1 MVGFYNELFKHW
13 NVRFRQPSSQSVV
26 DAECIKLEDESGDE
40 SDLSKVLGVKGT
52 DKARRKRRFH
62 TQTMTRRKK
71 RFHTQTMPRTFF

>member
-40 SDLSKVLGVKGT
+40 SDLKRQGGREGST
-52 DKARRKRRFH
+52 PRR
-62 TQTMTRRKK
+62 
-71 RFHTQTMPRTFF
+71 